1 MTKPKRKNAPATSSS
16 NKKSKISHSSSN
28 SDEKNDDSS
37 TIYDKEEDRM
47 PIIDIQA
54 TSSSN
59 KKSKISHSSSNSDE
73 ENDDSSTIYGKEED
87 RMPIIDILNKKVTLA
102 EDKVVGTEYNHSSQ
116 IVANDQNKVVG
127 TECYSSSQIVANDD
141 IKKILVPQYH
151 NKMIDQIFCTLPQ
164 LEEEKTEVEAM
175 NFSYYVSHDVK
186 VLIKSNNLN
195 LEDILTEKKQSN
207 SSYLNYDVLFQPF
220 VKLVVDKINT
230 SHMLNYL
237 NNRDDVIR
245 RVNTV
250 AELLLTPLVLT
261 LRLSK
266 LFGPKKESYEKFYHH
281 ETLHST
287 MKETIEIMPAK
298 SGVSNTDGPRTMTK
312 KSIKD
317 NTREVCTFNYMIY
330 VLLTIKL
337 YH

>member
-1 MTKPKRKNAPATSSS
+1 LKNEIKSNCPSHLLIIMAKTKRNAPATSS
-16 NKKSKISHSSSN
+16 NKKSKILHSSSN
-28 SDEKNDDSS
+28 N
-37 TIYDKEEDRM
+37 
-47 PIIDIQA
+47 
-54 TSSSN
+54 
-59 KKSKISHSSSNSDE
+59 DE
-73 ENDDSSTIYGKEED
+73 ENDDSSIISIIYEKDED
-87 RMPIIDILNKKVTLA
+87 RMSIIEMLNKKVDG
-102 EDKVVGTEYNHSSQ
+102 DKVVGTECNHSSQ
-116 IVANDQNKVVG
+116 IVANDEDKVVG

-141 IKKILVPQYH
+141 INKILVPQYH

-175 NFSYYVSHDVK
+175 NFSYYVSLDVK

-245 RVNTV
+245 RVNMV